1 MVIALNLALCMAMDG
16 QRVVVVDCDLRRPTQ
31 HRHFPALSNERGVS
45 TVLSH
50 ACTLEEA
57 LQSVALHQGTG
68 ALSVLTAGPLPQN
81 PGPLLES
88 LRLRQVL
95 QELARSF
102 DVVIVDAPPVL
113 AVSDPLALARA
124 SRGTLVVLEAGATTR
139 RMVADLRHRLEAG
152 GVTPLGVVVNK
163 VDVRSGGYGYYRAYK
178 ELYAGKS
185 TTRAAAGGEA

>member
-1 MVIALNLALCMAMDG
+1 M
-16 QRVVVVDCDLRRPTQ
+16 
-31 HRHFPALSNERGVS
+31 
-45 TVLSH
+45 
-50 ACTLEEA
+50 
-57 LQSVALHQGTG
+57 
-68 ALSVLTAGPLPQN
+68 LTAGPLPQN

-178 ELYAGKS
+178 ELYAGKG